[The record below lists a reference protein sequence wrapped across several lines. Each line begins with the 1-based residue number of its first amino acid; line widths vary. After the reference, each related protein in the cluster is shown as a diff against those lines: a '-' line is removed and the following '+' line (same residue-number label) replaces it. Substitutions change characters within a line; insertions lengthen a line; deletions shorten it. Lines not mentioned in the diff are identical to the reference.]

1 MSSKFDA
8 TPSAP
13 APLSD
18 PMPGARRNSTA
29 RSQALFER
37 ALQVM
42 PGGSTR
48 ATIFFHPH
56 PPYAAHGQGS
66 RITDVDGNAIVDFTN
81 NFFSAVHGHANP
93 QVVAAVTE
101 AAARGI
107 SFGLPTEVEV
117 DLAEH
122 ICGRSP
128 AFETIRFSN
137 SGSEAVLS
145 AIKAARAFTGRP
157 AVAKIEGAYH
167 GSYDHVEVSLDS
179 KPGDWGE
186 AAPIGTKYARG
197 TPDAVLG
204 DTVVIPFNDAEAATR
219 LLETHGRRLAA
230 LLFDPLPSRVGL
242 VPASAEFVA
251 AIREATAR
259 LGIVL
264 IVDEIVCFRLSHG
277 GACPLW
283 NLDPD
288 LVTLG
293 KIIGGGLPIGAVT
306 GKRAIMDMFDVRPG
320 KAAVPHGGTFTA
332 NPVTMAAGLASLR
345 QLDQAA
351 YDHLNGLGDCFR
363 RRVTDAI
370 AATGIPAQVT
380 GMGSL
385 FRIHPHQRPVRD
397 YRTAYPTDSE
407 KALLARLH
415 PWLVGQGFLLT
426 PNLSGA
432 LSTPMTES
440 EVDAL
445 AEALGEGFAWAS
457 SDRAAA

>member
-8 TPSAP
+8 TPA
-13 APLSD
+13 ASD
-18 PMPGARRNSTA
+18 RRNSTA
-29 RSQALFER
+29 RSQALFQR
-37 ALQVM
+37 ALDVM

-48 ATIFFHPH
+48 ATIFYHPH
-56 PPYAAHGQGS
+56 PPYAAHGEGS
-66 RITDVDGNAIVDFTN
+66 RIVDVDGNVIVDFTN
-81 NFFSAVHGHANP
+81 NFFSAIHGHANP
-93 QVVAAVTE
+93 KIVAAVAA

-122 ICGRSP
+122 ICARSP

-157 AVAKIEGAYH
+157 AIAKIEGAYH
-167 GSYDHVEVSLDS
+167 GNYDHVEVSLDS
-179 KPGDWGE
+179 RPGSWGD
-186 AAPIGTKYARG
+186 ATPVGTKYARG

-204 DTVVIPFNDAEAATR
+204 DTVVLPFNDVDAAVR
-219 LLETHGRRLAA
+219 LLEAHGSRLAA

-242 VPASAEFVA
+242 IPAAPEFVA
-251 AIREATAR
+251 AIRETTKR
-259 LGIVL
+259 LGILLV
-264 IVDEIVCFRLSHG
+264 VDEIVCFRLSHA
-277 GACPLW
+277 GAHPLW
-283 NLDPD
+283 DLEPD

-306 GKRAIMDMFDVRPG
+306 GRRDIMAMFDVRPG

-332 NPVTMAAGLASLR
+332 NPVTMAAGLASLQ

-351 YDHLNGLGDCFR
+351 YDHLNGLGER
-363 RRVTDAI
+363 LRQRVADAI
-370 AATGIPAQVT
+370 AGTGVPAQVT

-385 FRIHPHQRPVRD
+385 FRIHPHQRPVSD
-397 YRTAYPTDSE
+397 YRTAYPTDAE
-407 KALLARLH
+407 KAMMARLH
-415 PWLVGQGFLLT
+415 PWLVEQGYLLT

-432 LSTPMTES
+432 LSTPMTAA
-440 EVDAL
+440 EVDAVADTL
-445 AEALGEGFAWAS
+445 AEGFAWAAA
-457 SDRAAA
+457 DRAAA

>member
-8 TPSAP
+8 TPAGTT
-13 APLSD
+13 
-18 PMPGARRNSTA
+18 GADRRNSTA

-37 ALQVM
+37 ALEVM

-56 PPYAAHGQGS
+56 PPYAAHGRGS
-66 RITDVDGNAIVDFTN
+66 RIEDVDGNVVVDFTN
-81 NFFSAVHGHANP
+81 NFFSAIHGHANP
-93 QVVAAVTE
+93 KIVAAVTE

-122 ICGRSP
+122 ICARSP
-128 AFETIRFSN
+128 ALETIRFSN

-157 AVAKIEGAYH
+157 AIAKIEGAYH

-179 KPGDWGE
+179 KPANWGD
-186 AAPIGTKYARG
+186 AAPLNTKYARG

-204 DTVVIPFNDAEAATR
+204 DTVVIPFNDVDAAVR
-219 LLETHGRRLAA
+219 LLEAHGSRLAA

-242 VPASAEFVA
+242 IPATAAFVA
-251 AIREATAR
+251 AIREATKR

-277 GACPLW
+277 GAHPLW
-283 NLDPD
+283 DLDPD

-293 KIIGGGLPIGAVT
+293 KIIGGGLPIGAVA
-306 GKRAIMDMFDVRPG
+306 GKRPIMDMFDVRPG
-320 KAAVPHGGTFTA
+320 KAPVPAGGTFTA
-332 NPVTMAAGLASLR
+332 NPVTMAAGLASLQ
-345 QLDQAA
+345 QLDQTA
-351 YDHLNGLGDCFR
+351 YDHLNGLGEYFR
-363 RRVTDAI
+363 ERVTNAI

-385 FRIHPHQRPVRD
+385 FRVHPHQRTVRD
-397 YRTAYPTDSE
+397 YRTAYPTDAE
-407 KALLARLH
+407 KALMARLH
-415 PWLVGQGFLLT
+415 PWLVAQGFLLT

-432 LSTPMTES
+432 LSTPMTRA
-440 EVDAL
+440 EVEAV
-445 AEALGEGFAWAS
+445 AEALAEGFAWAAA
-457 SDRAAA
+457 DRAAA